1 MEKQTLLKNQVK
13 KDRRIFFSDHMCHT
27 VFFRRV
33 YAFFNQK
40 STLSIKNMTSFI
52 QLQQTSSIEPNDAL
66 SAKLASFPRKVSGFL
81 ISRKPYRKI
90 FHVVFMEL

>member
-1 MEKQTLLKNQVK
+1 
-13 KDRRIFFSDHMCHT
+13 
-27 VFFRRV
+27 
-33 YAFFNQK
+33 
-40 STLSIKNMTSFI
+40 MTSFI